1 MSENEIYY
9 DLPTDCCVYKI
20 HPKIEII
27 IKGDEENQIVWD
39 VVSKETFGSG
49 GFEYIPPSKFLK
61 ALGEYIEGG
70 VL

>member
-1 MSENEIYY
+1 
-9 DLPTDCCVYKI
+9 VYKI

-61 ALGEYIEGG
+61 ALGKYIEGG